1 MNASKLL
8 MFSAIALILV
18 SVILASDSDDENN
31 VIKPAPIP
39 GSKDVLSKAE
49 LIQLK
54 GAFGAESV
62 AFDPN
67 GEGPYTG
74 VADGRIL
81 KWQPHSQT
89 WVDFAVTSSQ
99 RYA

>member
-18 SVILASDSDDENN
+18 SVILASDSDDEN
-31 VIKPAPIP
+31 VFKPAPIP
-39 GSKDVLSKAE
+39 GSQDVLSKAE